1 MVGKEKTQQQ
11 KLALDHSFI
20 QLVVTD
26 NLLSGSPEPCILK
39 SGRANT
45 FPPKW
50 RVNEWLSSHLPKPH
64 TNQGAKH
71 GLKPEVRG
79 STKKLTPVHV
89 RRKMKVLVNYI
100 CI

>member
-1 MVGKEKTQQQ
+1 MISGRGKKVNIKELGRMVGKEKTQQQ

-45 FPPKW
+45 FPPK
-50 RVNEWLSSHLPKPH
+50 
-64 TNQGAKH
+64 
-71 GLKPEVRG
+71 
-79 STKKLTPVHV
+79 
-89 RRKMKVLVNYI
+89 
-100 CI
+100 